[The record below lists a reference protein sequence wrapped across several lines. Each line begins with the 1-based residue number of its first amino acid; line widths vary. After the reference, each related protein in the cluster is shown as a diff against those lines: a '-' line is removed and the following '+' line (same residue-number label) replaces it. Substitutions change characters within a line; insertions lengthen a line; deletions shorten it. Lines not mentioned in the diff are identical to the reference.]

1 MSDRILGCSPS
12 TIRRNRAKRV
22 KTHMQE
28 IGSSSIST
36 NFTNN
41 HTNVSFDTEGYSSS
55 CEDPNSESECVNEPA
70 YLDFPFYF
78 SDSSDNST
86 RENNPCLTDF
96 KSDLSSWCLKYNIA
110 TTAVSELLKMLRNFD
125 TFKTLPMDGRTLL
138 KTEKQVILSDLADG
152 KFCYFGIEKNICRQ
166 FELLSPDIYQNI
178 NELSLEINVDGL
190 PLTKSTRSQLWPI
203 QCSVVNFNNVLKP
216 FVAAVYYGTS
226 KPSDVN
232 EFFNDLIRELSKL
245 SVEGLTYNLQKF
257 NVKLL
262 RIVAD
267 APARS
272 FLKQCK
278 IHNSYHGC
286 EKCTVRGTYEG
297 RVVFSDLNMP
307 LRTDNDFAMQVD
319 KKHHLGVSPFTRLG
333 FGLVS
338 GVPIDYMH
346 LICLGVTKKLLRA
359 WVKGPVPYKI
369 SNKLITQI
377 SSSLCELSHSCPKD
391 FNRRPRSLKELDM
404 WKATEF
410 RTFLLF
416 TGPVVLKCLPS
427 KLYKHFM
434 LLSVAITILV
444 SPIATNL
451 EWNKFAQNLLYKFVK
466 LTSKLY
472 SSEFL
477 VYNVHNLIHLCND
490 VLVHGPLDSFSAF
503 KYENNMQSIKRTL
516 RAKYRPF
523 EQIVNRICELD
534 YIFPTTKCLHSSIKA
549 TCGNNCYLLKCGSVV
564 IIINIDENILYCRK
578 FKSKDNFFVKPC
590 ESQKLHIYLLSDLSE
605 VSAINESDVIYKCWL
620 LPYKNK
626 FVSIPLVNWNK

>member
-1 MSDRILGCSPS
+1 LKLS
-12 TIRRNRAKRV
+12 N
-22 KTHMQE
+22 
-28 IGSSSIST
+28 
-36 NFTNN
+36 
-41 HTNVSFDTEGYSSS
+41 EG
-55 CEDPNSESECVNEPA
+55 
-70 YLDFPFYF
+70 
-78 SDSSDNST
+78 
-86 RENNPCLTDF
+86 
-96 KSDLSSWCLKYNIA
+96 LKYNA
-110 TTAVSELLKMLRNFD
+110 
-125 TFKTLPMDGRTLL
+125 
-138 KTEKQVILSDLADG
+138 
-152 KFCYFGIEKNICRQ
+152 
-166 FELLSPDIYQNI
+166 
-178 NELSLEINVDGL
+178 
-190 PLTKSTRSQLWPI
+190 
-203 QCSVVNFNNVLKP
+203 
-216 FVAAVYYGTS
+216 
-226 KPSDVN
+226 
-232 EFFNDLIRELSKL
+232 
-245 SVEGLTYNLQKF
+245 QKF
-257 NVKLL
+257 SVKLI

-297 RVVFSDLNMP
+297 RVVFSDLTMP
-307 LRTDNDFAMQVD
+307 LRTDNDFNLQVD
-319 KKHHLGVSPFTRLG
+319 KKHHLGVSPFTRLN

-359 WVKGPVPYKI
+359 WVKGPMPYKI
-369 SNKLITQI
+369 SNKSITQI
-377 SSSLCELSHSCPKD
+377 SSLLCELSHSCPKE

-416 TGPVVLKCLPS
+416 TGPLVLKDLPP

-444 SPIATNL
+444 SPFATNV
-451 EWNKFAQNLLYKFVK
+451 EWNAFAHSLLCKFVK
-466 LTSKLY
+466 LTSQLY

-490 VLVHGPLDSFSAF
+490 VMRHGPLDSFSAF

-534 YIFPTTKCLHSSIKA
+534 YIFPTTKSMPSTIKA

-564 IIINIDENILYCRK
+564 IITNIDTNIVYCRK
-578 FKSKDNFFVKPC
+578 FRNKKNFFVKPC
-590 ESQKLHIYLLSDLSE
+590 ESSKLHIYILSDLLEIS
-605 VSAINESDVIYKCWL
+605 VIDANEISFKCWL
-620 LPYKNK
+620 LPYNEK